1 MAPATSEAD
10 IVLNRNNIAL
20 AKTQRLIASWLP
32 PRSAGALPSTKSEE
46 EIDREEQD
54 IFIPGPEVYVGIGLR

>member
-1 MAPATSEAD
+1 MAPGTSEAD
-10 IVLNRNNIAL
+10 IVLNKNNVAL

-32 PRSAGALPSTKSEE
+32 PRSAEALPSAKSEE

-54 IFIPGPEVYVGIGLR
+54 MFIPGPEVYVGIGLR